1 MSHERSP
8 SKCLMTEHNPYTL
21 GSPRFR
27 NISGHTADRR
37 QIITWINKMSA
48 NLINNIGNSYDTL
61 LNLISERREK
71 ERKERR
77 RKKQY
82 NRPKLHELPHRQPY
96 ILTQY
101 GKNKIK
107 RGIAREAPM
116 QQLPNLLLD
125 SIAP

>member
-1 MSHERSP
+1 
-8 SKCLMTEHNPYTL
+8 
-21 GSPRFR
+21 
-27 NISGHTADRR
+27 
-37 QIITWINKMSA
+37 MSA
-48 NLINNIGNSYDTL
+48 NLINSIGNYDTL
-61 LNLISERREK
+61 QNLISERREK
-71 ERKERR
+71 ERRK
-77 RKKQY
+77 KKQY

-116 QQLPNLLLD
+116 QQLSNLLLD